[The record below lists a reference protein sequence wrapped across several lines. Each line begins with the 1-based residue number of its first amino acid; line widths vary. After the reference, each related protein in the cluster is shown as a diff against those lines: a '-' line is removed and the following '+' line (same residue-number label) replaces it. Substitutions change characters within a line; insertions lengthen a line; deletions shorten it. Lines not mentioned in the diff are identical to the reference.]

1 MPLRYLQCQQPFWTR
16 STCTWWT
23 PIRPIW
29 ILPFLDVSKSGYLK
43 RNDVSLSL
51 IFYPRK
57 IPFLKRIFGDNV
69 WLCPDTLVF
78 QKPSFKIPRICQNY
92 ETCSRCIS
100 YCTLISKYI
109 SCQVNSK
116 KTIKKKIYHSSSF
129 RDERRFDPLSKIFN
143 PIERA
148 RGKKPAQELARISDR
163 MEKDDGVD
171 FVWIFRRQCGD
182 EADPCSEAEN
192 FSVEET
198 TLTTSTTTT
207 AGTTT
212 STRKVTRSRSN
223 EIIPPPFRGIA
234 LTSSRSFS
242 KSRKDMARLQTGI
255 NFLPCIR
262 LFLLFYFLKLKR
274 QKWVEFKYFC
284 ISYWL
289 AKFYFSDQI
298 V

>member
-1 MPLRYLQCQQPFWTR
+1 MPPRYLQCQQPFWTR

-29 ILPFLDVSKSGYLK
+29 ISPFLDVSKSGYLK

-92 ETCSRCIS
+92 ETRSRCIF

-116 KTIKKKIYHSSSF
+116 RTIRKKIYHSSSF

-148 RGKKPAQELARISDR
+148 RGKKPAQELARISDGWKK
-163 MEKDDGVD
+163 MTA
-171 FVWIFRRQCGD
+171 WISFGYFAGNAVTRRIHAARLKTSRSRRRRLRRRQRPRPG
-182 EADPCSEAEN
+182 
-192 FSVEET
+192 
-198 TLTTSTTTT
+198 
-207 AGTTT
+207 
-212 STRKVTRSRSN
+212 
-223 EIIPPPFRGIA
+223 PPPRPE
-234 LTSSRSFS
+234 R
-242 KSRKDMARLQTGI
+242 
-255 NFLPCIR
+255 
-262 LFLLFYFLKLKR
+262 
-274 QKWVEFKYFC
+274 
-284 ISYWL
+284 
-289 AKFYFSDQI
+289 
-298 V
+298 